1 MSTFSVRS
9 GNLASRSMYSSCG
22 PEEGLGGLVPRICEV
37 ASGPGTIVTSMN
49 QAHDALQAD
58 SAPTKVEFGGS
69 KAY

>member
-1 MSTFSVRS
+1 
-9 GNLASRSMYSSCG
+9 MYSSCG
-22 PEEGLGGLVPRICEV
+22 PEEGLGGLVPRVCEV